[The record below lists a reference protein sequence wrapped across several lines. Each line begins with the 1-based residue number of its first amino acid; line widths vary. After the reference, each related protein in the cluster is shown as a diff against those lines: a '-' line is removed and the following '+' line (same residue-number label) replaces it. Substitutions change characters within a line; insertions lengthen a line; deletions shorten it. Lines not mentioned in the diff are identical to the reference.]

1 MQPLNTHPGQAA
13 RPAAHMGRPPCG
25 QRVGMDVRRVGV
37 EEELL
42 LADTVT
48 GELHPAAGEVIARC
62 GPTRGDVQLKH
73 EFFSSQVEVAS
84 SPHAEIG
91 AIRDELSGARSRIA
105 DVGATYGVAPL
116 AVPGPVLTP
125 GGALSDELSPG
136 DRYAAIEQHYG
147 DVARRSLMCALHVH
161 VEVADDEEGV
171 AVIDRTRPW
180 IPVLLAISANSP
192 YWHGRDTGY
201 DSWRSRQWNMWPTS
215 GPAELFGSAAKY
227 HAIVH
232 DMVGRGAAL
241 DVAMVN
247 LDVRLSHR
255 YPTVEFRAADVC
267 TDLDDAIVITA
278 LARALVTHFADQWR
292 TGCPAGEWRVD
303 ELRAAAW
310 RASRFGLGSTLV
322 SPLTR
327 DLVPAGDLLRQMLS
341 LLAEPLESTGDATLV
356 ARGIAALEARGHGA
370 TRQRRAFDATGD
382 MAAVMADLKSRT
394 VGP

>member
-1 MQPLNTHPGQAA
+1 M
-13 RPAAHMGRPPCG
+13 RR
-25 QRVGMDVRRVGV
+25 DVRSVGV

-42 LADTVT
+42 LVDTDT
-48 GELHPAAGEVIARC
+48 NDLRPLAREVIAEC
-62 GPTRGDVQLKH
+62 GSGRGGVQVKH
-73 EFFSSQVEVAS
+73 EFFNSQVEVAS
-84 SPHAEIG
+84 SPHVEVD
-91 AIRDELSGARSRIA
+91 AIRDELRAARTHIA
-105 DVGATYGVAPL
+105 DVGATYGVTPL
-116 AVPGPVLTP
+116 AAPGPVLTTHP
-125 GGALSDELSPG
+125 PQTADLSPG
-136 DRYAAIEQHYG
+136 ERYAEIARHYG

-171 AVIDRTRPW
+171 AVIDRVRPW

-192 YWHGRDTGY
+192 YWHGHDSGY
-201 DSWRSRQWNMWPTS
+201 DSWRSRQWNMWPTA
-215 GPAELFGSAAKY
+215 GPAELFGSAAGY
-227 HAIVH
+227 HAVVH

-292 TGCPAGEWRVD
+292 TGSPAGEWRVD

-310 RASRFGLGSTLV
+310 RASRFGLGNTLV

-327 DLVPAGDLLRQMLS
+327 DLVPAGDLLRQMS
-341 LLAEPLESTGDATLV
+341 ALLAEPLESTGDATLV